1 MSEVVNIEEIPCE
14 NGDGV
19 IAKVTINRPD
29 KLNSLNQE
37 VVAALKKMCSWA
49 ESNDSV
55 RCVVICGAGPNLP
68 PEGKRA
74 KPNAFVAGADITE
87 FIGKGSKEIRDIFT
101 DNAIEAIWNLSKP
114 TIAMVDGFALGG
126 GCEVACSCDIR
137 IASSRAT
144 FGTPEIKLGLIPGY
158 GGTQRLAH
166 LVGYGK
172 AMEMV
177 MTGNNVD
184 ADEAYRIGIV
194 NQLVSPDE
202 LENATL
208 KIAQTIASKS
218 MHTLRVAKKTIRAAL
233 DNSITDGVAIEAEAF
248 ANLFDSEDK
257 EIGVQAFINRDT
269 PQWKHR

>member
-1 MSEVVNIEEIPCE
+1 MSGVVIIDEIPCE
-14 NGDGV
+14 SGDGI

-37 VVAALKKMCSWA
+37 VISALKEMCTWA
-49 ESNDSV
+49 ETNDSV
-55 RCVVICGAGPNLP
+55 RCVVITGAAPNTP

-87 FIGKGSKEIRDIFT
+87 FVGKVSGEIKQLFA
-101 DNAIEAIWNLSKP
+101 DNAIEAIWNLTKP

-137 IASSRAT
+137 IASNKAI

-158 GGTQRLAH
+158 GGTQRLVH

-172 AMEMV
+172 AMEMI

-184 ADEAYRIGIV
+184 AEEAYRIGIA
-194 NQLVSPDE
+194 NQLCSSEE
-202 LENATL
+202 LEDTTMIL
-208 KIAQTIASKS
+208 AQTIASKS

-233 DNSITDGVAIEAEAF
+233 DNGITEGVAIETEAF
-248 ANLFDSEDK
+248 ANLFDTEDK
-257 EIGVQAFINRDT
+257 EIGVQAFLNRET
-269 PQWKHR
+269 PEWKHR